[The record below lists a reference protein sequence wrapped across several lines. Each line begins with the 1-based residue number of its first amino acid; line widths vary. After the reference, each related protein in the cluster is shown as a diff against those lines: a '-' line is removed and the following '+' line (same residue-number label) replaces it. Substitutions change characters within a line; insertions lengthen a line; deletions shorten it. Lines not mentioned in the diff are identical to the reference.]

1 MLNRADKGF
10 SLGGE
15 FSSLMIFFFIALTL
29 FSIMFDGQ
37 PVKYLAL
44 LKTFTVLNIYAY
56 AQAGEMQCALGI
68 KAGDEAGQESYTLK

>member
-1 MLNRADKGF
+1 
-10 SLGGE
+10 
-15 FSSLMIFFFIALTL
+15 
-29 FSIMFDGQ
+29 MFDGQ